1 MSYQKWLL
9 NTFQRSL
16 IIQDKGKNYGS
27 LVLKKLVIKLVMKN
41 GFKIDAVKLKF
52 M

>member
-1 MSYQKWLL
+1 MGI
-9 NTFQRSL
+9 FC
-16 IIQDKGKNYGS
+16 
-27 LVLKKLVIKLVMKN
+27 LKEIGNKLVMKN